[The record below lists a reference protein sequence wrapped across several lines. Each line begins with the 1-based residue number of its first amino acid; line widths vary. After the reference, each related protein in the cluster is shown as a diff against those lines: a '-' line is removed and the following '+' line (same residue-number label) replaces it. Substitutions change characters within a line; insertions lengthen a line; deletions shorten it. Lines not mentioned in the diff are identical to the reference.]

1 MRKRTMPKY
10 KCVIAYDGTDFA
22 GYQVQPEKRTIQS
35 EFEAV
40 LAQMHKGTI
49 IKVTASG
56 RTDSGV
62 HAKGQVLHFE
72 SPLTFPTEN
81 WIKAF
86 SALLPTDI
94 IVLEV
99 DIVPDDFHARFH
111 TTGKEYRYIVAR
123 SKLRDPFKRNYAYH
137 YPYPLNVE
145 AMREAISYLIG
156 THDFTSFCSAK
167 TEVVDKVRTIKEM
180 DFEESDDFLVFRFV
194 GEGFLYNM
202 VRILVGTL
210 LDVGSGK
217 ISPHDMSGILDKKD
231 RSFAGKTAP
240 AQGLYLWKVFYK

>member
-1 MRKRTMPKY
+1 MPKY

-180 DFEESDDFLVFRFV
+180 DFEEGDDFMVFRFV

-217 ISPHDMSGILDKKD
+217 MSPHDMSGILDKKD

>member
-1 MRKRTMPKY
+1 MPKY

-217 ISPHDMSGILDKKD
+217 MSPHDMSGILDKRD

>member
-1 MRKRTMPKY
+1 MPKY

-180 DFEESDDFLVFRFV
+180 DFEESDEFLVFRFV

-217 ISPHDMSGILDKKD
+217 MSPNDMSGILDKKD

>member
-1 MRKRTMPKY
+1 MPKY

-180 DFEESDDFLVFRFV
+180 DFEENDDFMVFRFV

-217 ISPHDMSGILDKKD
+217 MSPHDMSGILDKKD

>member
-1 MRKRTMPKY
+1 MPKY

-72 SPLTFPTEN
+72 SPLTFPTGN

-99 DIVPDDFHARFH
+99 DIVHDDFHARFH

-180 DFEESDDFLVFRFV
+180 DFEESDEFLVFRFV

-217 ISPHDMSGILDKKD
+217 MSPHDMSGILDKKD

>member
-1 MRKRTMPKY
+1 MPKY

-94 IVLEV
+94 ITLEV

-217 ISPHDMSGILDKKD
+217 MSPHDMSGILDKKD

>member
-1 MRKRTMPKY
+1 MPKY

-137 YPYPLNVE
+137 YPYPLNME
-145 AMREAISYLIG
+145 AIREAISYLIG

-180 DFEESDDFLVFRFV
+180 DFEEGDDFLVIRFV

-217 ISPHDMSGILDKKD
+217 MSPHDMSGILDKKD

>member
-94 IVLEV
+94 IALEV

-137 YPYPLNVE
+137 YPYPLNME
-145 AMREAISYLIG
+145 AIREAISYLIG

-217 ISPHDMSGILDKKD
+217 MSPHDMSGILDKKD

>member
-167 TEVVDKVRTIKEM
+167 TEVVDKVRTINEM

-217 ISPHDMSGILDKKD
+217 MSPHDMSGILDKRD

>member
-1 MRKRTMPKY
+1 MPKY

-180 DFEESDDFLVFRFV
+180 GFEESDDFLVFRFV

-217 ISPHDMSGILDKKD
+217 MSPHDMSGILDKKD

>member
-1 MRKRTMPKY
+1 MTKY
-10 KCVIAYDGTDFA
+10 KCVIAYHGTDFA

-180 DFEESDDFLVFRFV
+180 DFEESDDFMVFRFV

-217 ISPHDMSGILDKKD
+217 MSPHDMSGILDKRD

>member
-1 MRKRTMPKY
+1 MPKY

-94 IVLEV
+94 IALEV

-137 YPYPLNVE
+137 YPYPLNVK

-217 ISPHDMSGILDKKD
+217 MSPQDMSGILDKKD

>member
-1 MRKRTMPKY
+1 MPKY

-137 YPYPLNVE
+137 YPYALNVE
-145 AMREAISYLIG
+145 AMREAISHLIG

-167 TEVVDKVRTIKEM
+167 TEVVDKVRTINEM

-217 ISPHDMSGILDKKD
+217 MSPHDMSGILDNKD

>member
-1 MRKRTMPKY
+1 MPKY

-123 SKLRDPFKRNYAYH
+123 SKLRDPFQRNYAYH

-194 GEGFLYNM
+194 GEGFLYNR

-217 ISPHDMSGILDKKD
+217 ISPQDMSGILDKKD

>member
-137 YPYPLNVE
+137 YPYPLNME

-180 DFEESDDFLVFRFV
+180 DFEEGDEFLVFRFV

-217 ISPHDMSGILDKKD
+217 MSPHDMSGILDKKD

>member
-94 IVLEV
+94 IALEV

-217 ISPHDMSGILDKKD
+217 MSPHDMSEILDKKD

>member
-1 MRKRTMPKY
+1 MPKY

-137 YPYPLNVE
+137 YPYPLNME

-180 DFEESDDFLVFRFV
+180 DFEEGDDFLVFRFV

-217 ISPHDMSGILDKKD
+217 MSPHDMSGILDKKD

>member
-1 MRKRTMPKY
+1 MPKY

-72 SPLTFPTEN
+72 SPLTFSTGN

-111 TTGKEYRYIVAR
+111 TTGKEYRYIVDR

-180 DFEESDDFLVFRFV
+180 DFEESDEFLVFRFV

-217 ISPHDMSGILDKKD
+217 MSPHDMSGILDKKD

>member
-1 MRKRTMPKY
+1 MPKY

-180 DFEESDDFLVFRFV
+180 GFEESDDFLVFRFV

-210 LDVGSGK
+210 LDVGSSK
-217 ISPHDMSGILDKKD
+217 MSPHDMSGILDKKD

>member
-217 ISPHDMSGILDKKD
+217 MSPHEMSGILDKKD

>member
-1 MRKRTMPKY
+1 MPKY

-94 IVLEV
+94 IALEV

-137 YPYPLNVE
+137 YPYPLNVK
-145 AMREAISYLIG
+145 AMREAITYLIG

-167 TEVVDKVRTIKEM
+167 TEVVDKVRTINEM

-217 ISPHDMSGILDKKD
+217 MSPQDMSGILDKKD

>member
-1 MRKRTMPKY
+1 MPKY

-94 IVLEV
+94 IALEV

-137 YPYPLNVE
+137 YPYPLNME
-145 AMREAISYLIG
+145 AIREAISYLIG

>member
-1 MRKRTMPKY
+1 MPKY

-99 DIVPDDFHARFH
+99 NIVPDDFHARFH

-180 DFEESDDFLVFRFV
+180 DFEEGDDFMVFRFV

-217 ISPHDMSGILDKKD
+217 MSPHDMSGILDKKD

>member
-1 MRKRTMPKY
+1 MPKY
-10 KCVIAYDGTDFA
+10 KCVIAYDGKDFA

-81 WIKAF
+81 WVKAF

-99 DIVPDDFHARFH
+99 EIVPDDFHARFH
-111 TTGKEYRYIVAR
+111 TTGKEYRYIIAR
-123 SKLRDPFKRNYAYH
+123 SKLRDPFQRNYAYH
-137 YPYPLNVE
+137 YPYPLDGE
-145 AMREAISYLIG
+145 AMREAISYLLG

-167 TEVVDKVRTIKEM
+167 TEVVDKVRTIQEM
-180 DFEESDDFLVFRFV
+180 DFEESDGFMVFRFV

-217 ISPHDMSGILDKKD
+217 MSPRDMIGILEKKD
-231 RSFAGKTAP
+231 RSYAGKTAP

>member
-1 MRKRTMPKY
+1 MPKY

-94 IVLEV
+94 IALEV

-137 YPYPLNVE
+137 YPYPLNME
-145 AMREAISYLIG
+145 AIREAISYLIG

-217 ISPHDMSGILDKKD
+217 MSPHDMSGILDKKD

>member
-145 AMREAISYLIG
+145 AMSEAISYLIG

-180 DFEESDDFLVFRFV
+180 DFEESDDFMVFRFV

-217 ISPHDMSGILDKKD
+217 MSPHDMSGILDKKD

>member
-94 IVLEV
+94 IALEV

-145 AMREAISYLIG
+145 AIREAISYLIG

-217 ISPHDMSGILDKKD
+217 MSPHDMSGILDKKD

>member
-1 MRKRTMPKY
+1 MPKY

-94 IVLEV
+94 IALEV

-137 YPYPLNVE
+137 YPYPLNVK

-180 DFEESDDFLVFRFV
+180 DFEESDDFMVFRFV

-217 ISPHDMSGILDKKD
+217 MSPQDMSGILDKKD

>member
-1 MRKRTMPKY
+1 MPKY

-94 IVLEV
+94 IALEV

-167 TEVVDKVRTIKEM
+167 TEVVDKVRTINEM

-217 ISPHDMSGILDKKD
+217 MSPHDMSGILDKKD

>member
-1 MRKRTMPKY
+1 MPKY

-99 DIVPDDFHARFH
+99 DIVPDEFHARFH

-180 DFEESDDFLVFRFV
+180 GFEESDDFLVFRFV

-217 ISPHDMSGILDKKD
+217 MSPHDMSGILDKKD